1 MIALKRTK
9 SNQLLYMQ
17 ALLRRL
23 HEHDEHFS
31 NTQTEVN
38 NLEAGYFGEQR
49 IDREF
54 TDFTIPHR
62 ITFFIM
68 LNYVLVTAPVI
79 KSIQLF

>member
-1 MIALKRTK
+1 MLALKRTK

-23 HEHDEHFS
+23 HAHDEHFS

-38 NLEAGYFGEQR
+38 NLEAGYFDEQR

-54 TDFTIPHR
+54 TDLQCFTI
-62 ITFFIM
+62 IIFFIM
-68 LNYVLVTAPVI
+68 LNY
-79 KSIQLF
+79 